1 MAVSAQILGEILAN
15 LGSKQAE
22 VAFPDDLKPNL
33 SPNSLVQ
40 PLGNTLP
47 SQ

>member
-1 MAVSAQILGEILAN
+1 MAVSAQIGEILAN
-15 LGSKQAE
+15 LGSMEAK
-22 VAFPDDLKPNL
+22 VAFPDDLKPHL